1 MMKLWHNLDA
11 HASQGSHTA
20 DNLDNLEIVCE
31 GACVNEDTAKCE
43 DKVDAEE
50 AVLCEVAVREGE
62 GDVDPDAI
70 VDASS

>member
-20 DNLDNLEIVCE
+20 DNLEIVRE